1 MLAFVVPAGDYE
13 KEAALLTELE
23 SRGEID
29 HAVGLAN
36 TEAMDGY
43 MLADKLTP
51 RQFSELAGLDYEMA
65 QVVYAAEQG
74 DYGKLMG
81 NIASYKVPLID
92 MFLFVCEQADAGI
105 IQLDAE
111 QMSMRSDAQ
120 TQMRSAK
127 AQLQGSDYSRMLLY
141 LTLPVSG
148 DETYAFIDTVRT
160 RAQSYYPDGNVYVA
174 GDSTNEYDFQKSF
187 ARDNTVVS
195 IVSIL
200 IVLVVLFTF
209 LSAGMPVLL
218 ILVIQGGI
226 WINFSIPAVLNQPLF
241 FMSYL
246 VVSSIQMGANIDY
259 AIVIASRYQ
268 ELKNTMSHRDA
279 MIETLNFA
287 FPTVITSGT
296 ILAVAG
302 TLIGQ
307 MTSEAAIV
315 GIGQSLGRGTIIS
328 MLFVLFVLP
337 QILLLGGG
345 LADKTSISMPTAAR
359 THQSRERVFVVGLV
373 TGEISGTVSGL
384 ARASVDG
391 NVNLR
396 VISGRI
402 ADGAAVSIPIF
413 LGDFDGQGHKITG
426 LCLTESCSE
435 YGLFSRVES
444 GASVRNLTVEGEAIP
459 AGTQTDVGG
468 IVGQMVADIT
478 LRFSNGGLDEL
489 QTELNALQSLINRTL
504 DDAQSDDAQSASD
517 SVTGGVTRIAACA
530 DAAQSSAAGPAIGLR
545 AVCRRSRHA
554 CRVAALGGHCGGAH
568 GHRRRD
574 NARYPQKMR
583 KSRQTRAIN
592 KPGRCAYG
600 KAAGLYFSKRT
611 SPFWMSLYASDL
623 VLYQRSH
630 RVGELVKRADAGK
643 IAAIDRVRRGQIR
656 VLTREHADDGD
667 AAPRQAAYLDGSVL
681 DGASFRIVDEL
692 AVLLHLRDVV
702 RLRVREEDEQ
712 LVLTG
717 RIVHPTAQRAQRQPV
732 AVAAGGEIV
741 EDFLVAVGF
750 VVVAVARHDGVAADG
765 AERRHAHGDM
775 APRERLGDHV
785 PLRGHARLPF
795 LLRGGA
801 VEQDVDRQ
809 LTGVGLLHPR
819 EDLLVAQVDPAPD
832 APAVERTAGR
842 ADGLRLQIREHR
854 IPDPRRETQDALTVS
869 LRVRGVGVAVE
880 LHPRK
885 RLLAPGVGEAAD
897 ARIPGVLA
905 AGEVQVAELV
915 RVGAEL
921 VLEVRRLAGVEQRLA
936 EVILHKLADRRLRL
950 RKALVAQTAL
960 DRGRGPGVV
969 AGHGVLAVAAAE
981 AADGW
986 LAAGDSAEEAAQKR
1000 RARPGYALPGRKV
1013 IVLSQKGQQALRQL
1027 LPAQIARKLQLV
1039 EHVPLPRHEVHLLAQ
1054 HAAKVHLLE
1063 QNRQLLRRNGAAAR
1077 DDLARVPPPQGRQ
1090 RRTVR
1095 RLALIDRVFQPQ
1107 PEQLFIDFLMI
1118 RIADGVKERVDCL
1131 SAIAPARRA
1140 DDAVPVEVGAAVR
1153 VEDLQRRLKAV
1164 FPRGVPDDVARAA
1177 FFSVRNVHPSNTSP
1191 QPISSGKRA

>member
-1 MLAFVVPAGDYE
+1 MVPDVNEEIPVPAFEYFVETTRAFLNMAQNDTFTMPNILAFVVPAGDYE
-13 KEAALLTELE
+13 KETALLTELE

-92 MFLFVCEQADAGI
+92 MFLFVCEQTDAGI

-111 QMSMRSDAQ
+111 QMSMLSDAQ

-160 RAQSYYPDGNVYVA
+160 LAQSYYPDGNVYVA

-218 ILVIQGGI
+218 ILVIQGSI
-226 WINFSIPAVLNQPLF
+226 WINFSLPAVLNQPLF

-246 VVSSIQMGANIDY
+246 VVSSIQIGANVNY

-345 LADKTSISMPTAAR
+345 LADKASISMPTAAR

-373 TGEISGTVSGL
+373 TGEISGTASGL
-384 ARASVDG
+384 VRASVDG

-402 ADGAAVSIPIF
+402 ADGAAASIPIF

-426 LCLTESCSE
+426 LRLTESCSE
-435 YGLFSRVES
+435 CGLFSRVES
-444 GASVRNLTVEGEAIP
+444 GASVRNLTVEGEVIP

-478 LRFSNGGLDEL
+478 LCFSSGGLDEL

-504 DDAQSDDAQSASD
+504 DTAQ
-517 SVTGGVTRIAACA
+517 
-530 DAAQSSAAGPAIGLR
+530 LR
-545 AVCRRSRHA
+545 ADIG
-554 CRVAALGGHCGGAH
+554 AL
-568 GHRRRD
+568 
-574 NARYPQKMR
+574 
-583 KSRQTRAIN
+583 
-592 KPGRCAYG
+592 
-600 KAAGLYFSKRT
+600 
-611 SPFWMSLYASDL
+611 
-623 VLYQRSH
+623 
-630 RVGELVKRADAGK
+630 
-643 IAAIDRVRRGQIR
+643 
-656 VLTREHADDGD
+656 
-667 AAPRQAAYLDGSVL
+667 QAADGVP
-681 DGASFRIVDEL
+681 EE
-692 AVLLHLRDVV
+692 LLHLT
-702 RLRVREEDEQ
+702 LRFVACGK
-712 LVLTG
+712 VLK
-717 RIVHPTAQRAQRQPV
+717 RQTF
-732 AVAAGGEIV
+732 GYG
-741 EDFLVAVGF
+741 DSFT
-750 VVVAVARHDGVAADG
+750 ADG
-765 AERRHAHGDM
+765 FPE
-775 APRERLGDHV
+775 APKKDGCYADWNVTDLSD
-785 PLRGHARLPF
+785 LRF
-795 LLRGGA
+795 DTTVTA
-801 VEQDVDRQ
+801 VYRPYV
-809 LTGVGLLHPR
+809 
-819 EDLLVAQVDPAPD
+819 
-832 APAVERTAGR
+832 TA
-842 ADGLRLQIREHR
+842 
-854 IPDPRRETQDALTVS
+854 
-869 LRVRGVGVAVE
+869 
-880 LHPRK
+880 
-885 RLLAPGVGEAAD
+885 
-897 ARIPGVLA
+897 
-905 AGEVQVAELV
+905 
-915 RVGAEL
+915 
-921 VLEVRRLAGVEQRLA
+921 
-936 EVILHKLADRRLRL
+936 
-950 RKALVAQTAL
+950 
-960 DRGRGPGVV
+960 
-969 AGHGVLAVAAAE
+969 
-981 AADGW
+981 
-986 LAAGDSAEEAAQKR
+986 LAAGDTEDGRPALLAEGLFRTGDTLQAVQADTADAPRGAAGVWTLTLPADGEESHTIRWRVPADGAKRYTVYTAADGGWKKAQTSTVGSYLCFALPSDSAQFAVVPAMHAAWQLWAAIAAALPAIAAVITLVIRKR
-1000 RARPGYALPGRKV
+1000 RAK
-1013 IVLSQKGQQALRQL
+1013 
-1027 LPAQIARKLQLV
+1027 
-1039 EHVPLPRHEVHLLAQ
+1039 
-1054 HAAKVHLLE
+1054 AAKCA
-1063 QNRQLLRRNGAAAR
+1063 Q
-1077 DDLARVPPPQGRQ
+1077 
-1090 RRTVR
+1090 
-1095 RLALIDRVFQPQ
+1095 
-1107 PEQLFIDFLMI
+1107 
-1118 RIADGVKERVDCL
+1118 
-1131 SAIAPARRA
+1131 
-1140 DDAVPVEVGAAVR
+1140 
-1153 VEDLQRRLKAV
+1153 
-1164 FPRGVPDDVARAA
+1164 
-1177 FFSVRNVHPSNTSP
+1177 
-1191 QPISSGKRA
+1191 